1 MTAKMCNTIN
11 QNIEPLD
18 SKFMEHI
25 KKFET
30 LLNNS
35 NTNSINNN
43 STYQN
48 DTTHL
53 KQ

>member
-1 MTAKMCNTIN
+1 MCNTIN

-18 SKFMEHI
+18 SKFIEHI

-30 LLNNS
+30 LLNSNS
-35 NTNSINNN
+35 NNNN
-43 STYQN
+43 NNNPTYQN
-48 DTTHL
+48 DASHL

>member
-1 MTAKMCNTIN
+1 MTDKMCNTIN

-18 SKFMEHI
+18 GKFIEHI

-30 LLNNS
+30 LLNS
-35 NTNSINNN
+35 SNSINNN
-43 STYQN
+43 LTYQN
-48 DTTHL
+48 DATNL